1 MNKTTFILNLQLDS
15 MSHLGAPRGQR
26 GDEILA
32 LVVIHPEQRLPVL
45 PHHPEVDL
53 GLQVDVLHHVS
64 HDHCYWTLFVVS
76 IIHGMIGA

>member
-1 MNKTTFILNLQLDS
+1 MNKTTFILSLTDS

-26 GDEILA
+26 GDEVLA

-53 GLQVDVLHHVS
+53 GLHPTSTMWNDFQCPS
-64 HDHCYWTLFVVS
+64 PEGEN
-76 IIHGMIGA
+76 I